1 MKPKGYGFD
10 LYLSQSSHQNR
21 RQVGTTLRY
30 SLMEHPKKQP
40 SSVNPKIVME
50 GITFDDVLLIP
61 QHSDVLPAGTITA
74 TRLTKSININTPL
87 ISAPMD
93 TVTESALAIALAQE
107 GGIGIIHKNLSAQD
121 QAREVTTVK
130 RSANGVI
137 TDPITLGPTDTVGK
151 AIELM
156 HAHNVSGFPIT
167 EDGNTTLRSKGK
179 LLGILT
185 RRDLKFAS
193 NHQTPI
199 DEVMTKENLVTG
211 PAGTTLNQA
220 EQFLNQHKVEKL
232 LLVDDAGCLAGL
244 ITMRDIERLSQF
256 PHACVDSRGRLRVG
270 AAVGPNQF
278 DRVEALLA
286 AEVDVL
292 VVDTAHGHSGAV
304 IDTVR
309 EIKKRYTIDVIAGNI
324 ATAAAAIEL
333 ANAGADAVKVGI
345 GPGSI
350 CTTRVVTGVGMPQI
364 TAIMNAVEGIASI
377 GSDIPVIADGGIRLS
392 GDIAKAIA
400 AGADSVMMGSL
411 FGGLDESPG
420 ELVISG
426 GRRFKSYRGMGSEGA
441 MGAGSADRYRQSDKL
456 AIPGREAQKF
466 VPEGVEGLVP
476 YRGSLAEFAYQ
487 LVGGLKSA
495 MGYCGCATIEEFRKH
510 ATFVRVS
517 SATVV
522 ENHPHDI
529 RITKESP
536 NYTHSQSRQ

>member
-1 MKPKGYGFD
+1 MEPTQKHNGIPA
-10 LYLSQSSHQNR
+10 SSADH
-21 RQVGTTLRY
+21 
-30 SLMEHPKKQP
+30 
-40 SSVNPKIVME
+40 KIVME

-61 QHSDVLPAGTITA
+61 QHSNVLPADAITA
-74 TRLTKSININTPL
+74 TRLTKSIQINTPL

-107 GGIGIIHKNLSAQD
+107 GGIGIIHKNLSIEA
-121 QAREVTTVK
+121 QAREVATVK

-137 TDPITLGPTDTVGK
+137 TDPITLGPADTVGK

-167 EDGNTTLRSKGK
+167 EDGSDTLRSKGA

-193 NHQTPI
+193 NHDTPI
-199 DEVMTKENLVTG
+199 SEVMTKEGLVT
-211 PAGTTLNQA
+211 AQETTTLQQA
-220 EQFLNQHKVEKL
+220 EQVLNHHKVEKL
-232 LLVDDAGCLAGL
+232 LLVDDQNRLSGL

-256 PHACVDSRGRLRVG
+256 PNACVDSRGRLRVG

-278 DRVEALLA
+278 DRVEALLE

-304 IDTVR
+304 IETVR
-309 EIKKRYTIDVIAGNI
+309 AIKAKYEIDVIAGNI
-324 ATAAAAIEL
+324 ATAEAAIAL
-333 ANAGADAVKVGI
+333 AEAGADAVKVGI

-364 TAIMNAVEGIASI
+364 TAIMNAVEGIRSI

-400 AGADSVMMGSL
+400 AGADSVMLGSL

-441 MGAGSADRYRQSDKL
+441 MGAGSADRYRQADKL
-456 AIPGREAQKF
+456 AIPGKSKGQKF

-476 YRGSLAEFAYQ
+476 YRGSLAEFSYQ

-495 MGYCGCATIEEFRKH
+495 MGYCGCATIVEFRAH
-510 ATFVRVS
+510 AKFVRVS

-536 NYTHSQSRQ
+536 NYTHSQARV